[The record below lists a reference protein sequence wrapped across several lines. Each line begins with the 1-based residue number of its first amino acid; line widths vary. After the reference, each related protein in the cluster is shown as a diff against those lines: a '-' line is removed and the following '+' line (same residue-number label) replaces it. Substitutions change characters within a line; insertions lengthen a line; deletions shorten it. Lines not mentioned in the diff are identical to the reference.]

1 MYYKIL
7 FEIDSDGAITYTSKS
22 FDHHFGSNTPAYL
35 FELFSPEIPHAVL
48 EHMRDTLHDAKPWR
62 NYVNLK
68 CQIVQQEWAD
78 LTIVPSSDHG
88 FSVCLSSTTD
98 GEQLFKTKLT
108 YETLNSLA
116 QSRRSND
123 HITLENHAFLTE
135 KAV

>member
-1 MYYKIL
+1 MHYKIL

-35 FELFSPEIPHAVL
+35 FELLSPEMPHAVL

-68 CQIVQQEWAD
+68 RQIIQQEWAD
-78 LTIVPSSDHG
+78 LTIVPSSNHG
-88 FSVCLSSTTD
+88 FSVCLSSVE
-98 GEQLFKTKLT
+98 GEKLFKTKLT

-116 QSRRSND
+116 RSHRPYD